1 MDKKSIY
8 IIMGVSGC
16 GKTTVGKLLASELE
30 IPFFD
35 GDDFHPEDNVVKMA
49 SGKPLNDEDRKAWLE
64 SLNILSMKNR
74 KVGAVIACSA
84 LKKIYRDQ
92 LKKDMESEVVLVYL
106 SGTFDGILARL
117 RQRVGHF
124 MPTDLL
130 KSQFDTLEPP
140 IDAITVSIAN
150 SPENIVSEI
159 IELTK

>member
-16 GKTTVGKLLASELE
+16 GKTTVGKLLAGELQ

-35 GDDFHPEDNVVKMA
+35 GDDFHPEANVVKMA

-64 SLNILSMKNR
+64 SLNILSKKNR

-84 LKKIYRDQ
+84 LKKTYRDQ

-150 SPENIVSEI
+150 STEKIVSEI